1 MTDDRTLERAA
12 RSWLE
17 EGPTRAPDRAVD
29 AALSRIQTTRQE
41 RDLRIPWR
49 LPTMNRY
56 LLPMAAALIVAIG
69 AVYLITRPASN
80 IGPPATATPAAPPS
94 GPASIEGTW
103 DVSYTRQEML
113 AAGIADQGED
123 NPGNYGHFHLT
134 FKAGLWRMDQ
144 LSPTTLVGGLA
155 TYSIAGD
162 VARLY
167 SPNDDITF
175 AIPYTVTATTLTFG
189 RGGPVGFRV
198 KPWSRVATEPMATDV
213 PGSPLGTGSF
223 DGPVLQV
230 ADLVAA
236 MNANAD
242 LTAADRT
249 AILDEIWAI
258 RDKSTFQV
266 SIYLLG
272 GQYVEREIIDGS
284 ALVGSSGRY
293 TFPNGSTV
301 VFTERINGADVT
313 TTYELTVDGES
324 FSLHRI
330 AQSWETNPLEDFVVG
345 TLFESGPFVLR

>member
-1 MTDDRTLERAA
+1 MNRLPDPTFDQRLAD
-12 RSWLE
+12 WLE
-17 EGPTRAPDRAVD
+17 DDPSHAPRQVLDTVLAAYPSIEQRRA
-29 AALSRIQTTRQE
+29 SRV
-41 RDLRIPWR
+41 PWR
-49 LPTMNRY
+49 NPLMNRY
-56 LLPMAAALIVAIG
+56 LLPLAAAVIVAVG
-69 AVYLITRPASN
+69 AAYLLFRPASN
-80 IGPPATATPAAPPS
+80 IGPPAASPSASPA
-94 GPASIEGTW
+94 PASIEGTW

-113 AAGIADQGED
+113 DAGIADQGED
-123 NPGNYGHFHLT
+123 NPGNYGHFRLT
-134 FKAGLWRMDQ
+134 FEAGRWKMDQ
-144 LSPTTLVGGLA
+144 LSPTTFTGGLA
-155 TYSIAGD
+155 TYSIAGE

-189 RGGPVGFRV
+189 QGGPVGFRV

-242 LTAADRT
+242 LSAADRT
-249 AILDEIWAI
+249 TILDEIFGI
-258 RDKSTFQV
+258 RDRSTFQV

-293 TFPNGSTV
+293 AFPDGSTV
-301 VFTERINGADVT
+301 VFTEHINGADVT
-313 TTYELTVDGES
+313 TTYEVTVDGDS

-330 AQSWETNPLEDFVVG
+330 AQSWESNPVEDFVVG